1 MILSHSKK
9 FIFVHLYKTG
19 GTSIRRRLEK
29 YDSSYNVLHWA
40 KSKLTKNPVLTSP
53 IAHKH
58 AKAKTIRGILG
69 PEIYDNYYSFCFV
82 RNPWDWQVSL
92 YHYIVR
98 GGDPNNQHNDII
110 NGFQNFTEYIHWR
123 CAEDVHFQ
131 MDYVQDENG
140 KQIVD
145 YIGRMENLNED
156 FKKICQHLDL
166 DVEDL
171 PHLNK
176 SVSKKYQEFYT
187 PETRDLVY
195 NAYQPDIDF
204 FGYEF

>member
-29 YDSSYNVLHWA
+29 YDTSYNVLHWA
-40 KSKLTKNPVLTSP
+40 KSKLTKNPVFTSP
-53 IAHKH
+53 VAHKH
-58 AKAKTIRGILG
+58 AMAKVIRKEVG
-69 PEIYDNYYSFCFV
+69 PEIYDNYFSFCFV

-92 YHYIVR
+92 YHYVLK
-98 GGDPNNQHNDII
+98 DNTNQHYDII
-110 NGFQNFTEYIHWR
+110 SSFKDFTEYIHWR

-131 MDYVQDENG
+131 KEYVLDEAGN
-140 KQIVD
+140 QIVD
-145 YIGRMENLNED
+145 FIGRMENLNED

-176 SVSKKYQEFYT
+176 SVNKKYHAFYT
-187 PETRDLVY
+187 DETRDLVARTY
-195 NAYQPDIDF
+195 APDIEF